1 MQMIKRILE
10 RFRRDRGLRKATV
23 KIDFYPQDQV
33 TPHIIW
39 HRSQNPEKDTIP
51 LVVFSY
57 ARFLYELAE
66 LNEIRVARELIG
78 FLEQV
83 CKRVLTDSG
92 PPRRPHLPLGQLRLV
107 NDPGVPAV
115 RTYQVEFFEMPG
127 DGYRLE
133 YRGSLG
139 KEAFYLPGAFL
150 ALLQSCLDHLG
161 DDALRQLAE
170 EPGAPARLLPLAP
183 GFLGRR
189 VADLRAGLRPGE
201 GRVAGGGGSGRNLR
215 G

>member
-10 RFRRDRGLRKATV
+10 RFRRDRGLHKATV

-33 TPHIIW
+33 TPQITW

-51 LVVFSY
+51 LVVFTY

-78 FLEQV
+78 FLEKV
-83 CKRVLTDSG
+83 GKRVLTDAG

-133 YRGSLG
+133 YQGSLG

-161 DDALRQLAE
+161 DDALRQLAKGLERLHDYYRLRRDFWEGGSLISGPAYALGKE
-170 EPGAPARLLPLAP
+170 E
-183 GFLGRR
+183 
-189 VADLRAGLRPGE
+189 LRADEAVLE
-201 GRVAGGGGSGRNLR
+201 T
-215 G
+215 

>member
-1 MQMIKRILE
+1 MQMIKQILQ
-10 RFRRDRGLRKATV
+10 RFRRDRGLHKATV

-33 TPHIIW
+33 TPQIIW
-39 HRSQNPEKDTIP
+39 HRSQNPEEDTIP
-51 LVVFSY
+51 LVVFTY

-78 FLEQV
+78 FLEKV
-83 CKRVLTDSG
+83 GKRVLTDSG

-115 RTYQVEFFEMPG
+115 RTYQVEFFEMPA

-133 YRGSLG
+133 YQGSLG

-150 ALLQSCLDHLG
+150 ALLQACLDHLG
-161 DDALRQLAE
+161 DDALRQLAKTLE
-170 EPGAPARLLPLAP
+170 RLHDYYRL
-183 GFLGRR
+183 RR
-189 VADLRAGLRPGE
+189 DFWE
-201 GRVAGGGGSGRNLR
+201 GGSLITGPAYALGKEELR
-215 G
+215 VEEAVLET